1 MSGDRDGPTNVRGGT
16 RESYKER
23 LTSAVSW
30 SVAGQ
35 IVSQTLQVGIGIV
48 LARALSPREFGM
60 IGMIGVFTAF
70 SVLLAN
76 MGFGSALVQID
87 KLEDRHLNSIFW
99 LNVMAGAVL
108 AVSLFFAAPY
118 IASFYGHPELK
129 NLSRACAPTL
139 FLQLTTVVPI
149 ALRNRSLNFKSL
161 VVMESVAG
169 ILGGGVAISLAIGGF
184 GAYSLIA
191 QSLAAAVTS
200 STLLWRN
207 CTFRPS
213 LGLDRSAVRQLFG
226 FSSRLFGF
234 QFMNY
239 WMRNADNL
247 LIGKF
252 VGADALGAYS
262 RAYMWMLM
270 PVAQVSQVVSRVMF
284 PALSRVQHDLPR
296 VKRYYL
302 RTISAIAL
310 LTFPAMLGLTVVTDL
325 FVSTLLGDNW
335 LDVIPLLQV
344 LGVVGM
350 MQSIGTTTGLI
361 YQSLGRTDL
370 LLRWGIGSG
379 LVTLTAFVIGL
390 RWGALGVATAYAIRS
405 AALVYWNYSI
415 PGRLIDMKVR
425 EVFNAARGVF
435 GCALLMC
442 LPVLALRE
450 LLPHDWPR
458 ALRLGLC
465 VTSGAI
471 CYLVLV
477 LTTKPAGYADLRELV
492 MSRLGTLRR
501 RAAPAP
507 SAAP

>member
-1 MSGDRDGPTNVRGGT
+1 
-16 RESYKER
+16 
-23 LTSAVSW
+23 
-30 SVAGQ
+30 
-35 IVSQTLQVGIGIV
+35 
-48 LARALSPREFGM
+48 LA
-60 IGMIGVFTAF
+60 
-70 SVLLAN
+70 
-76 MGFGSALVQID
+76 
-87 KLEDRHLNSIFW
+87 
-99 LNVMAGAVL
+99 
-108 AVSLFFAAPY
+108 
-118 IASFYGHPELK
+118 
-129 NLSRACAPTL
+129 
-139 FLQLTTVVPI
+139 
-149 ALRNRSLNFKSL
+149 
-161 VVMESVAG
+161 
-169 ILGGGVAISLAIGGF
+169 
-184 GAYSLIA
+184 
-191 QSLAAAVTS
+191 
-200 STLLWRN
+200 
-207 CTFRPS
+207 
-213 LGLDRSAVRQLFG
+213 LDRSAVRQLFG

-252 VGADALGAYS
+252 VGADALGAYN

-270 PVAQVSQVVSRVMF
+270 PIAQVSQVVSRVMF

-296 VKRYYL
+296 VKRFYL

-310 LTFPAMLGLTVVTDL
+310 ITFPTMLGLTVVSDL
-325 FVSTLLGDNW
+325 FVSTVLGDNW

-405 AALVYWNYSI
+405 AGLVYWNYSI

-425 EVFNAARGVF
+425 EVFYAARGAF

-450 LLPHDWPR
+450 FLPHDWPK

-465 VTSGAI
+465 VMSGAI
-471 CYLVLV
+471 CYIVLV
-477 LTTKPAGYADLRELV
+477 LTTKPTGSADLRELAT
-492 MSRLGTLRR
+492 SRISALRR
-501 RAAPAP
+501 RAVPAP
-507 SAAP
+507 SVAP